1 MSEINAVVRPYQAIV
16 TKYAG
21 PTNSRGSR
29 IIVRAQAGR
38 MIVAWDHALNPSQNH
53 AAAARAFA
61 EKWGW
66 NGAWFMGANPGDSGY
81 TFVVAGDENPLAAF
95 VVRGHQ

>member
-1 MSEINAVVRPYQAIV
+1 MRQAIE

-21 PTNSRGSR
+21 PTDHRDAR

-38 MIVAWDHALNPSQNH
+38 LTVAWDHALDVQQNH
-53 AAAARAFA
+53 LAAARAFA

-66 NGAWFMGANPGDSGY
+66 GGRWRGGANVAGTGY
-81 TFVVAGDENPLAAF
+81 VFVCTQRSAGGVEDHGSAFEVVAEDNT
-95 VVRGHQ
+95 